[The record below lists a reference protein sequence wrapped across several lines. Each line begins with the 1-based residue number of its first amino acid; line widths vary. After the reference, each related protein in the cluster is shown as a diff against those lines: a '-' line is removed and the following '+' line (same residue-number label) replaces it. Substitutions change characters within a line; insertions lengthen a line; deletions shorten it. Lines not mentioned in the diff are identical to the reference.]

1 MAAALWRHAIC
12 LGNGGDVAA
21 EGSEVVVLV
30 TAASSEEAEK
40 IGRIIVES
48 RLAACA
54 NIVGGLRSIFRWDN
68 KIDVENECLMLI
80 KTTLERYPELE
91 IAVRKHHSYAVP
103 EIIALPVV
111 AGSAPYLKWMRDE
124 TRK

>member
-1 MAAALWRHAIC
+1 M
-12 LGNGGDVAA
+12 AA

-30 TAASSEEAEK
+30 TAASPEEAEK

-54 NIVGGLRSIFRWDN
+54 NIVAGLRSIFRWDN
-68 KIDVENECLMLI
+68 KINVENECLMLI

-91 IAVRKHHSYAVP
+91 TAVRQHHSYAVP

-124 TRK
+124 THK